1 MSNVLE
7 DLSQDAVVDAIEGNL
22 VTFVDFLGGSTRV
35 KVHHDSDVTWYVS
48 DVPFPLLNGAMRA
61 RLEPG
66 SEDRRI
72 DEILA
77 EFEAA
82 GMPML
87 WWTGPASRP
96 EDIGSRLA
104 GRGLVKAGAPPGMA
118 IDLMKLDAGESAPPG
133 VTIKRLDGDYM
144 LDGYGQVLQQVFGA
158 PDFVKEIYYEIFK
171 SRGYDEDGDVQNYL
185 AYLEGTPVGACTIV
199 YGAGVAGVYS
209 VATVEEARGRG
220 IGRAVTLGPLLDA
233 RQRGYRVGVLEAS
246 DMGYNLYKQ
255 LGFEEYCLVE
265 QYLYMPGGGD

>member
-1 MSNVLE
+1 
-7 DLSQDAVVDAIEGNL
+7 
-22 VTFVDFLGGSTRV
+22 
-35 KVHHDSDVTWYVS
+35 
-48 DVPFPLLNGAMRA
+48 
-61 RLEPG
+61 
-66 SEDRRI
+66 
-72 DEILA
+72 
-77 EFEAA
+77 
-82 GMPML
+82 
-87 WWTGPASRP
+87 
-96 EDIGSRLA
+96 
-104 GRGLVKAGAPPGMA
+104 
-118 IDLMKLDAGESAPPG
+118 
-133 VTIKRLDGDYM
+133 M